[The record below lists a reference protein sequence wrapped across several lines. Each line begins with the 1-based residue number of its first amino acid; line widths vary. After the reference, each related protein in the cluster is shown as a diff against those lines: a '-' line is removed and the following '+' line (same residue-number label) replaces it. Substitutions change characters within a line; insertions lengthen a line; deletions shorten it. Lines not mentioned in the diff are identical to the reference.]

1 MKERPRNITPM
12 FRGLSPILLIHFL
25 FFCSCNCL
33 AGCFLFR
40 IFIQNGECNIGCM
53 VRDTLESGYK
63 IGEDHA
69 GFRRTFVAGQTLYM
83 LLLQIPLLVI
93 CLCHLQKPHLSFN
106 GITVTCGM
114 RLDPMIS
121 YEITNLVF
129 VILPIHN
136 VSPYKKDFLDI
147 AFHTV
152 TLYRPFDHGFFHDI
166 SSCLFFVSR
175 KIWLLLFHNT
185 ATIMPQII
193 TGRKISNFIV
203 NFSLFLK
210 TISQNLPPLSNS
222 SHNTN

>member
-83 LLLQIPLLVI
+83 LLLQIPLLLINVI
-93 CLCHLQKPHLSFN
+93 FNINYLLQVL
-106 GITVTCGM
+106 
-114 RLDPMIS
+114 
-121 YEITNLVF
+121 
-129 VILPIHN
+129 
-136 VSPYKKDFLDI
+136 
-147 AFHTV
+147 
-152 TLYRPFDHGFFHDI
+152 
-166 SSCLFFVSR
+166 
-175 KIWLLLFHNT
+175 
-185 ATIMPQII
+185 QII
-193 TGRKISNFIV
+193 LCNNLDRLIENF
-203 NFSLFLK
+203 
-210 TISQNLPPLSNS
+210 
-222 SHNTN
+222 

>member
-83 LLLQIPLLVI
+83 LLLQIPLLLI
-93 CLCHLQKPHLSFN
+93 N
-106 GITVTCGM
+106 GIFNINDLLQV
-114 RLDPMIS
+114 LQIILANIS
-121 YEITNLVF
+121 IDSSRIFNT
-129 VILPIHN
+129 
-136 VSPYKKDFLDI
+136 
-147 AFHTV
+147 
-152 TLYRPFDHGFFHDI
+152 I
-166 SSCLFFVSR
+166 SS
-175 KIWLLLFHNT
+175 
-185 ATIMPQII
+185 
-193 TGRKISNFIV
+193 ISEDPV
-203 NFSLFLK
+203 R
-210 TISQNLPPLSNS
+210 PVC
-222 SHNTN
+222 